1 MLRHAAPGDR
11 VRFGSGWGGDGRPPT
26 MSSQKTPVPLDRL
39 DAVIFDMDGVVT
51 DTAGV
56 HARCWKQ
63 AFDGFLRL
71 RSRSTG
77 EELRLFEDEDYLRYV
92 DGKPRYD
99 GVESFLSSRGVT
111 LEPGAPS
118 DPPGYNT
125 VCAIGN
131 LKDREFERVVT
142 EEGVTLFEST
152 VSFIRS
158 LRSRQT
164 RTALISSSRHARA
177 MLATGGIT
185 DIFDAIVDGVDAE
198 ALGLP
203 GKPDPAI
210 FLTAA
215 QELDVVPSRAAVVED
230 ALAGVEAGRR
240 GAFGFVIGIDRASHA
255 EALRSRGADVVVDDL
270 SDVEFPP
277 DTDPASS

>member
-1 MLRHAAPGDR
+1 
-11 VRFGSGWGGDGRPPT
+11 
-26 MSSQKTPVPLDRL
+26 MSSQKPRVRKTPVPLDRF

-63 AFDGFLRL
+63 AFDDFL
-71 RSRSTG
+71 RSRSQRTG
-77 EELRLFEDEDYLRYV
+77 EELRLFEDEDYLYYV

-99 GVESFLSSRGVT
+99 GVESFLSSRQIT
-111 LEPGAPS
+111 LEPGTPS

-152 VSFIRS
+152 VSFIRT
-158 LRSRQT
+158 LRSRGI
-164 RTALISSSRHARA
+164 RTALISSSRHART

-198 ALGLP
+198 ALELP

-215 QELDVVPSRAAVVED
+215 RKLDVVPSRAAVVED
-230 ALAGVEAGRR
+230 ALAGVEAGHH

-255 EALRSRGADVVVDDL
+255 EALQTHGADVVVEDL
-270 SDVEFPP
+270 SDLELPP
-277 DTDPASS
+277 DIVTASP